1 MDLVESIN
9 SPYESAEKAPS
20 APFETKSPSPSQ
32 MQLMQSVEKLSA
44 VSVEEVNR
52 MAYKDMN
59 RTVYVSAT
67 LGFYALIVVGAIAIT
82 NISVVFNFVGA
93 LAVTA
98 MVFCFPAYYFTQA
111 VKVTPLVQ
119 LSGLGKQVALS
130 MFPVSIHWL

>member
-1 MDLVESIN
+1 
-9 SPYESAEKAPS
+9 
-20 APFETKSPSPSQ
+20 
-32 MQLMQSVEKLSA
+32 
-44 VSVEEVNR
+44 

-93 LAVTA
+93 ISVTA

-111 VKVTPLVQ
+111 VKKFNVVHTKEVKLNIF
-119 LSGLGKQVALS
+119 LSRLFWVLGAVNFSLS
-130 MFPVSIHWL
+130 MFVAVQGVLAGE